1 MEQRLIEVLQGR
13 AANYILPFFWQ
24 HGESR
29 ELLEEGME
37 KIHDSGIGAVC
48 VESRPHPDFAGEGWW
63 RDLDVI
69 LAKAKELDMRVW
81 VLDDAHFP
89 SGFCNGKITPDS
101 PYGKVY
107 LIKYGVDLV
116 GPKKGRSVLVMLEP
130 GEELV
135 AVTMGRRDREDANR
149 LTEVYDLTDQVTAD
163 GRVFVDVPDGLW
175 CVHVIKTTRKGTG
188 RKNYINTID
197 HDAVRYFIDQVYEPH
212 YTHYKD
218 DFGKTFAGFF
228 SDEPEIGN
236 CGGEYVH
243 DANIGK
249 PNMKLPWSQTLKAQL
264 KELWGADFAVN
275 LTALWTTPDTEPG
288 QNRSGLCRMQ
298 FADLAAR
305 LYGENFCG
313 QIGDWCR
320 AHGVEYIGHVIE
332 DGGTHAHMGLGAGHY
347 FHALWGQDMAGIDVV
362 LQQIRPGLDDC
373 RFHSVGGELGYHGEL
388 YHYALAKLGTSL
400 AHLDPKKH
408 GRSLCEVFGA
418 YGWAEGLKLM
428 KWLLDHML
436 VNGVNYFVPHAF
448 TMKEFPDPDC
458 PPHFYARGMNP
469 QFPYF
474 KNLMEYCNRVSHLTS
489 GGAHVPAAAV
499 VYPAEQ
505 EWAGAYLPVEAVGK
519 ELLRAQIDYEILPID
534 ALVGM
539 SADQG
544 RLCWGNE
551 QVSVLV
557 LAGSQ
562 CIPAKL
568 ADWLSQA
575 AVEGL
580 QIVIAGQKPAA
591 LQEDGS
597 LTEWVNPDQKNVT
610 VCELGMLPETLRL
623 FGIGEMKTK
632 EREPW
637 LRYYHYRQKDGEF
650 WLFMNQSE
658 TDAIHTEL
666 CLHQFCGGSHR
677 ADSKNS
683 CWYDAWE
690 NTVKPCEWID
700 EQALRL
706 DLEIGEMKI
715 LYIGSCIPL
724 AKKLAEKQGI
734 TQRWKEA
741 KTAGK
746 LQTISLAADGWTI
759 ETKETGTEAF
769 VPQSDA
775 ALGDFCRNHPRFC
788 GVLRYETTFVLPD
801 TDTCELDLGEVYET
815 VHLLVNGEDAGV
827 RVAPPYRFDIS
838 RLVRKG
844 SNLLTAEV
852 VNTLANRQRDF
863 FSMTMP
869 IEPSGLIGPVTVRYF

>member
-264 KELWGADFAVN
+264 KELWGVDFAVN

-388 YHYALAKLGTSL
+388 
-400 AHLDPKKH
+400 
-408 GRSLCEVFGA
+408 
-418 YGWAEGLKLM
+418 
-428 KWLLDHML
+428 
-436 VNGVNYFVPHAF
+436 
-448 TMKEFPDPDC
+448 
-458 PPHFYARGMNP
+458 
-469 QFPYF
+469 
-474 KNLMEYCNRVSHLTS
+474 
-489 GGAHVPAAAV
+489 
-499 VYPAEQ
+499 
-505 EWAGAYLPVEAVGK
+505 
-519 ELLRAQIDYEILPID
+519 
-534 ALVGM
+534 
-539 SADQG
+539 
-544 RLCWGNE
+544 
-551 QVSVLV
+551 
-557 LAGSQ
+557 
-562 CIPAKL
+562 
-568 ADWLSQA
+568 
-575 AVEGL
+575 
-580 QIVIAGQKPAA
+580 
-591 LQEDGS
+591 
-597 LTEWVNPDQKNVT
+597 
-610 VCELGMLPETLRL
+610 
-623 FGIGEMKTK
+623 
-632 EREPW
+632 
-637 LRYYHYRQKDGEF
+637 
-650 WLFMNQSE
+650 
-658 TDAIHTEL
+658 
-666 CLHQFCGGSHR
+666 
-677 ADSKNS
+677 
-683 CWYDAWE
+683 
-690 NTVKPCEWID
+690 
-700 EQALRL
+700 
-706 DLEIGEMKI
+706 
-715 LYIGSCIPL
+715 
-724 AKKLAEKQGI
+724 
-734 TQRWKEA
+734 
-741 KTAGK
+741 
-746 LQTISLAADGWTI
+746 
-759 ETKETGTEAF
+759 
-769 VPQSDA
+769 
-775 ALGDFCRNHPRFC
+775 
-788 GVLRYETTFVLPD
+788 
-801 TDTCELDLGEVYET
+801 
-815 VHLLVNGEDAGV
+815 
-827 RVAPPYRFDIS
+827 
-838 RLVRKG
+838 
-844 SNLLTAEV
+844 
-852 VNTLANRQRDF
+852 
-863 FSMTMP
+863 
-869 IEPSGLIGPVTVRYF
+869 